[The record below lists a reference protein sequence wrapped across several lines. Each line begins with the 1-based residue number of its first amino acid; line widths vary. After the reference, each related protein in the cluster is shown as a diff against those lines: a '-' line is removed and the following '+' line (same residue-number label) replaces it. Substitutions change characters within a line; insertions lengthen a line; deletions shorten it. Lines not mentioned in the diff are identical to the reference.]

1 MTSFFSSAVLKGR
14 LCRVG
19 LCGLLSK
26 SMFELDV
33 SLQINAVRLVLQ
45 TVTIGYAAPVRDIF
59 KKGDAQNLLMNG
71 LAILKKKLKKRSRRN
86 EEIASEIL

>member
-1 MTSFFSSAVLKGR
+1 
-14 LCRVG
+14 
-19 LCGLLSK
+19 
-26 SMFELDV
+26 MFELDV

>member
-26 SMFELDV
+26 SIFELDV
-33 SLQINAVRLVLQ
+33 SLQIHAVRLVLQ

-71 LAILKKKLKKRSRRN
+71 LAILKKKKKKDLAETKR
-86 EEIASEIL
+86 LLQ